1 MITSVT
7 ITQKSTERELIERA
21 RRGDRYAFDELVK
34 KYYPRMVRTAARMLR
49 DNEDAE
55 DATQQAFTAA
65 WQNLEKFRGDSTF
78 STWLT
83 RITMN
88 EALSTLRRRK
98 RSFVE
103 LEENTTESQAE
114 AQPMFGTSSES
125 PEEAMIRRE
134 TSQLLHNSLDQVK
147 PVYRQAMKLRLMN
160 DMSVEEIA
168 GRLRMPVNTVKVHL
182 YRGRQSM
189 KTYLEARMPQRAV

>member
-1 MITSVT
+1 MTTVT
-7 ITQKSTERELIERA
+7 ITENKTECELIEQA
-21 RRGDRYAFDELVK
+21 RGGDRYAFDELVK
-34 KYYPRMVRTAARMLR
+34 TYYPRMVRTAVRMLR
-49 DNEDAE
+49 DVEDAE

-65 WQNLEKFRGDSTF
+65 WQNLDKFRGDASF

-98 RSFVE
+98 RAFVE
-103 LEENTTESQAE
+103 LEENLTESNEE
-114 AQPMFGTSSES
+114 AQPVFASNGEN
-125 PEEAMIRRE
+125 PEEVLIRKE
-134 TSQLLHNSLDQVK
+134 TSNLLRMSLGQVK
-147 PVYRQAMKLRLMN
+147 PVYRQAMELRLVN

-182 YRGRQSM
+182 FRGRQSM
-189 KTYLEARMPQRAV
+189 KTFLEERMPLRAA